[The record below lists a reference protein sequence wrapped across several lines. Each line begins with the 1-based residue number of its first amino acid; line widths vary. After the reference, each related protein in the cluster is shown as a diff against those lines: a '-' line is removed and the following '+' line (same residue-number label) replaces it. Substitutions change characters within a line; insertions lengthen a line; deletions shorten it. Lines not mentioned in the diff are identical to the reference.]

1 MDCFEYTLYNMK
13 KTMLLA
19 AMAVMMLAG
28 CKENDTVFVLPSAG
42 DLVLYRTDNMAASVA
57 AASADT
63 LKALGIN
70 AVSVD
75 HRYISAGDELKRTIG
90 ELHKRGI
97 ALLGSADTDVV
108 SAMFGCAQAGLD
120 GFVCGMSDSL
130 SVDELGAA
138 VSEARSATP
147 AKLLMIADATSQELF
162 SAGFDANVSAEFTD
176 SLAAVFCRDSSA
188 LKMVIADDE
197 EYAGV
202 PSGKASLRYVPDSVM
217 NIGGGAAVAAS
228 AAVIATR
235 GGMIVRQGQENNPS
249 VRRLLRIH
257 AAEPGLHSSSMSS
270 YSDNE
275 AYILE
280 KVSGEDRYLLVLN
293 VKDSTLA
300 VPIPASW
307 RNVPFTNL
315 VTGKKGRAGG
325 RMPVTPYEL
334 RILKK

>member
-1 MDCFEYTLYNMK
+1 MK
-13 KTMLLA
+13 KTILLA

-28 CKENDTVFVLPSAG
+28 CKENETAFVLPSAG
-42 DLVLYRTDNMAASVA
+42 ELVLYRTDNMAASGA
-57 AASADT
+57 ASSADT

-70 AVSVD
+70 AVSID
-75 HRYISAGDELKRTIG
+75 FRYIADGDELKRAIS

-97 ALLGSADTDVV
+97 ALLGCADVDVA
-108 SAMFGCAQAGLD
+108 SAMLGCAQAGLD

-130 SVDELGAA
+130 SLDELGSA
-138 VSEARSATP
+138 VSDARSATP
-147 AKLLMIADATSQELF
+147 SKLLMIADATSQELF
-162 SAGFDANVSAEFTD
+162 SAGFDANISAEFTD
-176 SLAAVFCRDSSA
+176 SLSAVFCRDSSA

-202 PSGKASLRYVPDSVM
+202 PAGKASLRYVPDSVM
-217 NIGGGAAVAAS
+217 NIGGGAALAAS
-228 AAVIATR
+228 AADIVTR
-235 GGMIVRQGQENNPS
+235 GGMIVRQGQKNNPAL
-249 VRRLLRIH
+249 RRLLRIN

-280 KVSGEDRYLLVLN
+280 KISGEERYLLVLN

-300 VPIPASW
+300 VPIPDSW

-315 VTGKKGRAGG
+315 VTGKKGRTGG